1 MQETQKMWVWSLDW
15 EDHLE
20 KEMAAHSSILA
31 WEIPYTEEPGRLQSM
46 GWQSHSLL
54 QGISQPRGQARVSHI
69 ASRFFTIWA
78 TREVP
83 YPFICFYLH
92 AFRECVAQPRSPA
105 ILAGTAWSL
114 LQGLELNILRTVP
127 TVSQLFISDRDALLL
142 KKYFPFHIFSTITLA
157 PREK

>member
-1 MQETQKMWVWSLDW
+1 M
-15 EDHLE
+15 
-20 KEMAAHSSILA
+20 
-31 WEIPYTEEPGRLQSM
+31 R
-46 GWQSHSLL
+46 WQSHSLL
-54 QGISQPRGQARVSHI
+54 QGISQPRGQAWVSHI

-92 AFRECVAQPRSPA
+92 AFRECVAQRRRPA

-127 TVSQLFISDRDALLL
+127 TVSKLFISDRDALLL
-142 KKYFPFHIFSTITLA
+142 KNIFLSIYFPQLLLLQ
-157 PREK
+157 EKSKPWAWFYRYICNLNLKVTQWNKYHDSHFIDEETEA